1 MIYSL
6 RRPWQTSRSAITHI
20 IDVESKKLRD
30 QWLIFEQQSPSEE
43 RLDLSCDEPTAQG
56 IVKMVEG
63 MRRAWAAKRSKGFMG
78 KALEQFHRFCHTLDS
93 HSTLITLLPQ
103 GNEYVSLFT
112 GSLNAIIKVN
122 VLRAFVES
130 RLD

>member
-1 MIYSL
+1 M
-6 RRPWQTSRSAITHI
+6 ITHAI
-20 IDVESKKLRD
+20 KNESEKLRD
-30 QWLIFEQQSPSEE
+30 QWLIFEQQSPHEE

-56 IVKMVEG
+56 IVDMVEK
-63 MRRAWAAKRSKGFMG
+63 MRRASAAKRSKGFLG
-78 KALEQFHRFCHTLDS
+78 KALDLFHRFCQTLNS
-93 HSTLITLLPQ
+93 HSTLITILPE

-122 VLRAFVES
+122 TQHAFVGS